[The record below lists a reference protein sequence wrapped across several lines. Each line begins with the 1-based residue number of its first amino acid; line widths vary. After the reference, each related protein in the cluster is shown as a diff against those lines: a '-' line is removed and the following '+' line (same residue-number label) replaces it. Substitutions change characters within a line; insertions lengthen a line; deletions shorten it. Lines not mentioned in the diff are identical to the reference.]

1 LDTKHLRAL
10 IDADVFD
17 VVQFP
22 YSLVQMEP
30 VDQEILPFAREKN
43 MGTIANF
50 PTINGLAGRE
60 WGVFYDVFAGLVDTP
75 GQAALVGI
83 LAHPDI
89 DCVLSRLSSPARA
102 EENGRAGGVASSLTP
117 EQRQEIYRRLKAFGE
132 VRFLQRDDCPPAP
145 EGVNFR
151 YGMIHY
157 DLYTRFGY
165 GGARRPV
172 EQFVR
177 QLQAHE
183 DWEWDESVRDL
194 VEQVKRS
201 CPVFLRE

>member
-1 LDTKHLRAL
+1 
-10 IDADVFD
+10 
-17 VVQFP
+17 
-22 YSLVQMEP
+22 
-30 VDQEILPFAREKN
+30 
-43 MGTIANF
+43 
-50 PTINGLAGRE
+50 
-60 WGVFYDVFAGLVDTP
+60 
-75 GQAALVGI
+75 
-83 LAHPDI
+83 
-89 DCVLSRLSSPARA
+89 
-102 EENGRAGGVASSLTP
+102 
-117 EQRQEIYRRLKAFGE
+117 
-132 VRFLQRDDCPPAP
+132 
-145 EGVNFR
+145 
-151 YGMIHY
+151 MIHY